1 MLRIVLRANVA
12 VLLVGWSVA
21 AGLGGCKEG
30 HSHAKPGSTNAEPQ
44 EPSAEA
50 PVPLPALMTAGDGGA
65 VTLGTTL
72 PADFPSDVP
81 IYEGARILFAGR
93 STSAEGRTGWTATL
107 ETGDT
112 KDHVVEFYKSHLTTF
127 KLATRMDMGETTMA
141 VWQAPKYDVTLMA
154 TVVEDQ
160 KTTVTLTVGT
170 K

>member
-1 MLRIVLRANVA
+1 MLRLVVRSTVA
-12 VLLVGWSVA
+12 VLLVGGCVA
-21 AGLGGCKEG
+21 AGLAGCKEG
-30 HSHAKPGSTNAEPQ
+30 PRAKPGATNAE
-44 EPSAEA
+44 

-81 IYEGARILFAGR
+81 IYEGAHVLFAGR

-107 ETGDT
+107 ETGDA
-112 KDHVVEFYKSHLTTF
+112 KDRVVDFYKSHLTTF